1 MQGELV
7 AQAQEGEDGGGFQV
21 RGAGVEGGL
30 VVCDSGFVDV
40 SGVSDN
46 SLNLR
51 TKPSA
56 LQSSND

>member
-1 MQGELV
+1 MG
-7 AQAQEGEDGGGFQV
+7 DGY
-21 RGAGVEGGL
+21 VEGGL